1 MKKNLTTDELYTAYY
16 LSLGNP
22 PEASWSDQKM
32 QHYYLEFLALV
43 SMTIHSTGLP
53 PGIVLSN
60 NEVKQI
66 LFSQFVKW
74 IRDTQKARVA

>member
-22 PEASWSDQKM
+22 PESSWSDQKM
-32 QHYYLEFLALV
+32 QHYYIEFLALV
-43 SMTIHSTGLP
+43 HLTIQASGLP
-53 PGIVLSN
+53 SQTLLQDN
-60 NEVKQI
+60 NTKQM